1 MPSTAGA
8 SASGTGSSYKPMS
21 YTHLAWSIG
30 HIVVLL
36 STIWNTLGILF
47 LQSRPKAYS
56 LAYGGA
62 ILSWSIVVYKSLG
75 TPSLS
80 KAYLQRAAMDENV
93 QYLVVALYWFF
104 SKPIFVTLLPFA
116 IFSTFHSLSFIRTTF
131 LPKVPSKKDASGAEQ
146 PQQVGVVLSRGIQ
159 SWVKQNYESAMY
171 CVAFIEV
178 LVIQGR
184 VTLGALTFQ
193 NSFLHPLF
201 FAHFLRLR
209 YTYHHRR
216 DRRSPPS
223 ISTLII
229 TSIIQVVLRW
239 SRRAP
244 TSPGASSHNTPIPS
258 SQPLPLI
265 PLGGQAH
272 KHPIRSTIGLPTPDK
287 PSSLAPPLP
296 FERNQ

>member
-1 MPSTAGA
+1 MPS
-8 SASGTGSSYKPMS
+8 SASGTSSAAHSTYRPVS

-30 HIVVLL
+30 HLVVLL

-47 LQSRPKAYS
+47 LHSRPRAYS

-75 TPSLS
+75 PPSLS
-80 KAYLQRAAMDENV
+80 RNYVQRAAMDENV

-116 IFSTFHSLSFIRTTF
+116 IFSTFHSLSFIRTAF
-131 LPKVPSKKDASGAEQ
+131 LPKVPSKKDASGVEQ
-146 PQQVGVVLSRGIQ
+146 PPQVGVVISRVIQ
-159 SWVKQNYESAMY
+159 NWVKENYESAMY

-178 LVIQGR
+178 VMIQGR

-209 YTYHHRR
+209 YYLSPQT
-216 DRRSPPS
+216 RSAVSTVNEYIDHYLEHPS
-223 ISTLII
+223 CPAVVKKGINVVRSLITQYADSIISTAAAHPAAR
-229 TSIIQVVLRW
+229 TVPQTPNSVNSNNNRTPN
-239 SRRAP
+239 SR
-244 TSPGASSHNTPIPS
+244 
-258 SQPLPLI
+258 
-265 PLGGQAH
+265 
-272 KHPIRSTIGLPTPDK
+272 
-287 PSSLAPPLP
+287 
-296 FERNQ
+296 

>member
-193 NSFLHPLF
+193 NRYYLSPQTRSAVSAVNQHIDHYLDHPSCPAMVKKGTNIARGLVTQY
-201 FAHFLRLR
+201 A
-209 YTYHHRR
+209 
-216 DRRSPPS
+216 DSI
-223 ISTLII
+223 IST
-229 TSIIQVVLRW
+229 T
-239 SRRAP
+239 AAHP
-244 TSPGASSHNTPIPS
+244 PGRTGPQTPNS
-258 SQPLPLI
+258 VNNRTTNS
-265 PLGGQAH
+265 G
-272 KHPIRSTIGLPTPDK
+272 
-287 PSSLAPPLP
+287 
-296 FERNQ
+296 

>member
-1 MPSTAGA
+1 MPSSAGA
-8 SASGTGSSYKPMS
+8 STSTTGSTHRAIS

-36 STIWNTLGILF
+36 STIWNTLGVLF

-75 TPSLS
+75 TPTLS
-80 KAYLQRAAMDENV
+80 KAYVQRAAMDENV

-104 SKPIFVTLLPFA
+104 SKPIFG
-116 IFSTFHSLSFIRTTF
+116 LSFIRTSF
-131 LPKVPSKKDASGAEQ
+131 LPKVPSKKDASGVEQ
-146 PQQVGVVLSRGIQ
+146 PQRIGLVLSRGIQ

-193 NSFLHPLF
+193 NRYYLSPQTRSAVSVVNRYIDHYLDHPSCPGMVKKSINLG
-201 FAHFLRLR
+201 
-209 YTYHHRR
+209 
-216 DRRSPPS
+216 RSIITQYADS
-223 ISTLII
+223 IIST
-229 TSIIQVVLRW
+229 TA
-239 SRRAP
+239 AP
-244 TSPGASSHNTPIPS
+244 PPGRTGPQTPNSVNNNRTPS
-258 SQPLPLI
+258 S
-265 PLGGQAH
+265 
-272 KHPIRSTIGLPTPDK
+272 
-287 PSSLAPPLP
+287 
-296 FERNQ
+296 

>member
-209 YTYHHRR
+209 YYLSPQT
-216 DRRSPPS
+216 RSAVSAVNQHIDHYLDHPS
-223 ISTLII
+223 CPAMVKKGTNIARGLVTQYADSIIST
-229 TSIIQVVLRW
+229 T
-239 SRRAP
+239 AAHP
-244 TSPGASSHNTPIPS
+244 PGRTGPQTPNS
-258 SQPLPLI
+258 VNNRTTNS
-265 PLGGQAH
+265 G
-272 KHPIRSTIGLPTPDK
+272 
-287 PSSLAPPLP
+287 
-296 FERNQ
+296 